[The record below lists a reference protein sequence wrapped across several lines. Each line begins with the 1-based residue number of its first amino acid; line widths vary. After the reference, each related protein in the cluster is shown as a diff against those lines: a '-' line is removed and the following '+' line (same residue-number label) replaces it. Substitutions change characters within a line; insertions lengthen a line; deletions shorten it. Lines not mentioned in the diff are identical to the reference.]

1 MRNISWC
8 PCLNTRL
15 NLHISINCDK
25 RAVVHST
32 NVVFK
37 MTVITTDPVTNTTQ
51 QQLLTV
57 LDRKVI
63 FIILKHD

>member
-8 PCLNTRL
+8 PCLNTWL

-37 MTVITTDPVTNTTQ
+37 MTVITTDPVTNTDNNCS
-51 QQLLTV
+51 LFSVGKLN
-57 LDRKVI
+57 L
-63 FIILKHD
+63 